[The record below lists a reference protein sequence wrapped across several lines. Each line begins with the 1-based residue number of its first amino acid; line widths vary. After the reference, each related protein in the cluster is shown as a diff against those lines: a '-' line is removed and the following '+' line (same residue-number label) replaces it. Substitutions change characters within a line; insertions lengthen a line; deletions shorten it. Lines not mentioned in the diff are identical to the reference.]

1 MSILEFPN
9 KHDNG
14 REVLISMPDGDIVIR
29 CSDPISIGDA
39 IYLLE
44 RARFRVIAHVEGLD
58 RALLLG
64 EISNDAE

>member
-1 MSILEFPN
+1 
-9 KHDNG
+9 
-14 REVLISMPDGDIVIR
+14 MPDGDIVIR